1 MRPSQ
6 ICIIFFM
13 SASKLSITKFLT
25 LWIPDKLQ
33 LKANSDSRFENLTCV
48 IKVAF
53 LSVHTAPWP
62 CTGASCLAAHAEQ
75 NQHVFQNLHP
85 LSIKKELF
93 MYMFLKK
100 KVFIIDRMEYFI
112 IAMPIRR
119 ATLDKVY
126 ARCGQAV
133 ALWSQ
138 VPSSRLVR
146 VQANLSGLI

>member
-100 KVFIIDRMEYFI
+100 KCSLLIEWNILLQPCLFGG
-112 IAMPIRR
+112 
-119 ATLDKVY
+119 L
-126 ARCGQAV
+126 
-133 ALWSQ
+133 LWIKFMLAAGRPQ
-138 VPSSRLVR
+138 PC
-146 VQANLSGLI
+146 